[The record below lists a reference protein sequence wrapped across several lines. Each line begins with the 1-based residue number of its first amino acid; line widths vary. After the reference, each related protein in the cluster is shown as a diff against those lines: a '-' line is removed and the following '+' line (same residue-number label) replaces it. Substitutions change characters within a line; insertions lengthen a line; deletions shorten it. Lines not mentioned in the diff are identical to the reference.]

1 MSTYLLKYFNEGDS
15 DDIGLL
21 DAVTMNGRLVEW
33 FVVEADDLEHAVEQ
47 LMDAYPEAN
56 LVAGY
61 ECVPVTP
68 IIQG

>member
-1 MSTYLLKYFNEGDS
+1 MMYNLPMSTYLLKYFNDGES
-15 DDIGLL
+15 DAIGLP
-21 DAVTMNGRLVEW
+21 LVEW
-33 FVVEADDLEHAVEQ
+33 FIVEADDLDHAVEQ

>member
-1 MSTYLLKYFNEGDS
+1 MPPFPPMSTYLLKYFNDGES
-15 DDIGLL
+15 DAIGLP
-21 DAVTMNGRLVEW
+21 LVEW
-33 FVVEADDLEHAVEQ
+33 FIVEADDIDHAVEQ

>member
-1 MSTYLLKYFNEGDS
+1 MSTYLLKYFNDGES
-15 DDIGLL
+15 DAIGLP
-21 DAVTMNGRLVEW
+21 LVEW
-33 FVVEADDLEHAVEQ
+33 FIVEADDIDHAVEQ

-61 ECVPVTP
+61 ECMPVTP

>member
-1 MSTYLLKYFNEGDS
+1 MSTYLLKYFNDGEPDA
-15 DDIGLL
+15 IGLP
-21 DAVTMNGRLVEW
+21 LVEW
-33 FVVEADDLEHAVEQ
+33 FIVEAEDIDHAVEQ

-61 ECVPVTP
+61 ECIPVTP